1 MAGLNKVLDFPKL
14 KVLVVIYSRNTNR
27 TFKTKFCK
35 VITSKV
41 CKDFPRKS
49 ANTPDFRRGRCAKY
63 NSSLVYVNSYF
74 IGFGK
79 WAILRLRWNKGNFFQ
94 GKSYIIFGNVELK
107 WLTYLK
113 NTELWSNI
121 SVISH
126 DPCQLSWR
134 VHGIYLCCFTS
145 NRIIL
150 EHHFKIQNFAKG
162 MWSKIFIAGYGFS
175 AVAANCS

>member
-1 MAGLNKVLDFPKL
+1 MKFRWAKKWKNLIANNLLDACYAGYTGELLL
-14 KVLVVIYSRNTNR
+14 SREMVVNE
-27 TFKTKFCK
+27 
-35 VITSKV
+35 
-41 CKDFPRKS
+41 
-49 ANTPDFRRGRCAKY
+49 ALRCDRDLMQHE
-63 NSSLVYVNSYF
+63 SCC
-74 IGFGK
+74 IGFGR
-79 WAILRLRWNKGNFFQ
+79 WAILRLRWNKGKFFL
-94 GKSYIIFGNVELK
+94 GKNYIIFGNIELR
-107 WLTYLK
+107 WLTHLK
-113 NTELWSNI
+113 NTEFWSNI